1 MNETGVST
9 IKVLWTG
16 GWDSTFRILSLADK
30 HVHVEPYYLVT
41 DRESKDVEIATMQ
54 RIREQIMARSSTLF
68 TLAPLTLIDESSL
81 HSDAQITQ
89 AFKSLL
95 KRTFIG
101 QQYEVLALLAKQHQG
116 LELCIHRDDKAFKL
130 IESVGETDEFD
141 DLVGKNVQLNRQNSP
156 QDLVTVF
163 GDFRF
168 PILDFTKLEMKAYA
182 EQHGFIDLMNET
194 WFCFTPIQGKS
205 CGLCNPCKYTIEEG
219 MAYRFTDKALHRYKY
234 RQILLFPKR
243 VYRKL
248 KRTLKGK

>member
-1 MNETGVST
+1 MNKTGGT

-30 HVHVEPYYLVT
+30 NVRVEPYYLVT

-54 RIREQIMARSSTLF
+54 RIQKQIMARSSTVF
-68 TLAPLTLIDESSL
+68 TLAPLTLIDESGL
-81 HSDAQITQ
+81 QPDPQITQ
-89 AFKSLL
+89 GFKSLL

-101 QQYEVLALLAKQHQG
+101 AQYEVLALLAKEQQG

-130 IESVGETDEFD
+130 IEAVGVTDEFND
-141 DLVGKNVQLNRQNSP
+141 QAGTNVKLNLGNSP

-163 GDFRF
+163 GNFHF
-168 PILDFTKLEMKAYA
+168 PILDFTKLDMKAYA
-182 EQHGFIDLMNET
+182 ETHGFDDLMNET
-194 WFCFTPIQGKS
+194 WFCFTPIQGKP

-219 MAYRFTDKALHRYKY
+219 MEYRFTDRALQRYKY
-234 RQILLFPKR
+234 RTVLLFPKR
-243 VYRKL
+243 VYRKI